1 MHHVV
6 SPLLGSTLVSLPNAV
21 YGGVAAND
29 PAIGQALIDEA
40 KRLAT
45 KLRVKHLELRHDVQ
59 ASAGS
64 DDPDLKGKELYVAFD
79 CPISTNDESLM
90 KTFPPDLRRM
100 IRIGVK
106 NELTT
111 EFGREALLDEFYDA
125 YAASVHRLGSPVFPK
140 RLFAACLKSYGD
152 ECDIMM
158 IRKDGR
164 VAGTVLSFYFRDTVF
179 PYYSGSYPEFNRA
192 GINNFM
198 YWELMRRACEQGYRT
213 FDFGRSKR
221 NTGSF
226 DFKRNWGF
234 EPQPLHYEY
243 QLHRAKA
250 VPDHNPLNPKYRLFI
265 NAWQKLPLPVANAIG
280 PHIVKNLG

>member
-1 MHHVV
+1 MSRRDIQ
-6 SPLLGSTLVSLPNAV
+6 SPHCLEAADRRDVGTSRHLPVRRRGIANRRRAADASRPQPAAGV
-21 YGGVAAND
+21 HAGVAAQRGVPRRCGERPGD
-29 PAIGQALIDEA
+29 RPALIDEA

-79 CPISTNDESLM
+79 CAISTNDESLM
-90 KTFPPDLRRM
+90 KMFPPDLRRM

-111 EFGREALLDEFYDA
+111 EFGREALLDEFYDV

-164 VAGTVLSFYFRDTVF
+164 VAGTVLSFFSATRC
-179 PYYSGSYPEFNRA
+179 S
-192 GINNFM
+192 
-198 YWELMRRACEQGYRT
+198 RT
-213 FDFGRSKR
+213 FGVVS
-221 NTGSF
+221 GV
-226 DFKRNWGF
+226 
-234 EPQPLHYEY
+234 QPRRH
-243 QLHRAKA
+243 QQFQC
-250 VPDHNPLNPKYRLFI
+250 PGN
-265 NAWQKLPLPVANAIG
+265 
-280 PHIVKNLG
+280 

>member
-1 MHHVV
+1 MHHVR

-45 KLRVKHLELRHDVQ
+45 TLRVKHLELRHDIQ

-64 DDPDLKGKELYVAFD
+64 EDPELKGKELYVAFD

-198 YWELMRRACEQGYRT
+198 YWELMRSAARRGFT
-213 FDFGRSKR
+213 KFDFGRSKR
-221 NTGSF
+221 GTGAY
-226 DFKRNWGF
+226 DFKRGWRMT
-234 EPQPLHYEY
+234 E
-243 QLHRAKA
+243 RALPYKYFLVTA
-250 VPDHNPLNPKYRLFI
+250 KTVPDVNPLNPKLQPFVNLWKRVPPSVAKFLGPI
-265 NAWQKLPLPVANAIG
+265 VVRHLP
-280 PHIVKNLG
+280 

>member
-45 KLRVKHLELRHDVQ
+45 KLRVKHLELRHDAQ

-198 YWELMRRACEQGYRT
+198 YWELMRSAARRGFT
-213 FDFGRSKR
+213 KFDFGRSKR
-221 NTGSF
+221 GTGAY
-226 DFKRNWGF
+226 DFKRGWRMT
-234 EPQPLHYEY
+234 E
-243 QLHRAKA
+243 RALPYKYFLVTA
-250 VPDHNPLNPKYRLFI
+250 KTVPDVNPLNPKLQPFVNLWKRVPPSVAKFLGPI
-265 NAWQKLPLPVANAIG
+265 VVRHLP
-280 PHIVKNLG
+280 

>member
-1 MHHVV
+1 MHHVR

-198 YWELMRRACEQGYRT
+198 YWELMRSAARRGFT
-213 FDFGRSKR
+213 KFDFGRSKR
-221 NTGSF
+221 GTGAY
-226 DFKRNWGF
+226 DFKRGWRMTERALPYKYF
-234 EPQPLHYEY
+234 LVT
-243 QLHRAKA
+243 AKA
-250 VPDHNPLNPKYRLFI
+250 VPDVNPLNPKLQPFVNLWKRVPPSVAKFLGPI
-265 NAWQKLPLPVANAIG
+265 VVRHLP
-280 PHIVKNLG
+280 

>member
-1 MHHVV
+1 MHHVR

-64 DDPDLKGKELYVAFD
+64 EDSDLKGKELYVAFD
-79 CPISTNDESLM
+79 CAISTNDESLM

-140 RLFAACLKSYGD
+140 RLFTACLKSYGD

-198 YWELMRRACEQGYRT
+198 YWELMRNAARRGFT
-213 FDFGRSKR
+213 KFDFGRSKR
-221 NTGSF
+221 GTGAY
-226 DFKRNWGF
+226 DFKRGWRMTERALPYKYF
-234 EPQPLHYEY
+234 LVT
-243 QLHRAKA
+243 AKA
-250 VPDHNPLNPKYRLFI
+250 VPDVNPLNPKLQPFVNLWKRVPPSVAKFLGPI
-265 NAWQKLPLPVANAIG
+265 VVRHLP
-280 PHIVKNLG
+280 